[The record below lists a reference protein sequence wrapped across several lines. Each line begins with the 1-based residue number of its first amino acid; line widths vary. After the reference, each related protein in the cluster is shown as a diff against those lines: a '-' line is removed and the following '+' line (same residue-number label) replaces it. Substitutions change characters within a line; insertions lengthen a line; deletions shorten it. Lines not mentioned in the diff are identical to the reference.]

1 MISYEAHVLPNSD
14 YYVYTPSTLAK
25 KLFFYPIC
33 AGSFRYESGY
43 RLERDSYDSFLLM
56 YLLKGTCFVTV
67 HDNTIQASAGQLVFL
82 DCYAPH
88 AYGTDS
94 GFEALWLHFDSPM
107 ARPFYE
113 TITTEKGI
121 LLSPSD
127 SNVLQKHLYD
137 IYDTFRSKKTISEEI
152 FSGTITNILTDL
164 LATDNTTPSSV
175 KRPVHSV
182 SDAISHINKY
192 FYKPIT
198 LQELADIAALSPY
211 YFSRVF
217 TKETGMTP
225 HKYLITTRMANA
237 KFLLKTSQMSVKEI
251 AFRSGFSDE
260 SGFCTAFK
268 KQECLTPNE
277 YRSSDC

>member
-1 MISYEAHVLPNSD
+1 MISYETHILPNSD

-33 AGSFRYESGY
+33 IGSFRYDGGY
-43 RLERDSYDSFLLM
+43 RLARDSYDSFLIM
-56 YLLKGTCFVTV
+56 YILKGTCFVTV
-67 HDNTIQASAGQLVFL
+67 GSHTMQAMAGQLILL

-94 GFEALWLHFDSPM
+94 GFEALWIHFDGPM
-107 ARPFYE
+107 ARSFYE
-113 TITTEKGI
+113 TIVSGKGS
-121 LLSPSD
+121 LLYPAHPDAIHRS
-127 SNVLQKHLYD
+127 LYD
-137 IYDTFRSKKTISEEI
+137 IYDTFRSRAPIAEDQI
-152 FSGTITNILTDL
+152 SGTITNILTDL
-164 LATDNTTPSSV
+164 LSSE
-175 KRPVHSV
+175 KTQQV
-182 SDAISHINKY
+182 SGQTQIGISEAISHINKY

-217 TKETGMTP
+217 ARETGMTP
-225 HKYLITTRMANA
+225 HKYLISTRMANA

-251 AFRSGFSDE
+251 AIRSGFSDE

-268 KQECLTPNE
+268 KQEGMTPKE
-277 YRSSDC
+277 YRSSNC

>member
-33 AGSFRYESGY
+33 TGSFRYESGY

-56 YLLKGTCFVTV
+56 YLLKGTCFVTI
-67 HDNTIQASAGQLVFL
+67 DGQTMQAVAGQLVLL

-88 AYGTDS
+88 AYRTDS
-94 GFEALWLHFDSPM
+94 GFESLWLHFDGPM
-107 ARPFYE
+107 ARTFYE
-113 TITTEKGI
+113 TIVSEKGF
-121 LLSPSD
+121 LLYPSRPD
-127 SNVLQKHLYD
+127 VLHKSLYE
-137 IYDTFRSKKTISEEI
+137 IYNTFRSRAPIMEDQI
-152 FSGTITNILTDL
+152 SGTITNILTDL
-164 LATDNTTPSSV
+164 LTAEPTQQATRKSQTN
-175 KRPVHSV
+175 V
-182 SDAISHINKY
+182 SEAISHINKY
-192 FYKPIT
+192 FYKSIT

-217 TKETGMTP
+217 TRETGMTP
-225 HKYLITTRMANA
+225 HKYLIMTRMAHA

-268 KQECLTPNE
+268 KQEGMTPNE
-277 YRSSDC
+277 YRTSYC

>member
-1 MISYEAHVLPNSD
+1 MISYETHILPNSD

-33 AGSFRYESGY
+33 IGSFRYESGY
-43 RLERDSYDSFLLM
+43 RLARDSYDSFLMM
-56 YLLKGTCFVTV
+56 YILKGTCFVTV
-67 HDNTIQASAGQLVFL
+67 GSHTMQAMAGQLIFL

-94 GFEALWLHFDSPM
+94 GFEALWIHFDGPM
-107 ARPFYE
+107 ARSFYE
-113 TITTEKGI
+113 TIVSEKGS
-121 LLSPSD
+121 LLYPAHPDAIRRS
-127 SNVLQKHLYD
+127 LYN
-137 IYDTFRSKKTISEEI
+137 IYDTFRSRAPIAEDQI
-152 FSGTITNILTDL
+152 SGTITNILTDL
-164 LATDNTTPSSV
+164 LSSE
-175 KRPVHSV
+175 KTQQV
-182 SDAISHINKY
+182 SGQTQIGISEAISHINKY

-217 TKETGMTP
+217 ARETGMTP
-225 HKYLITTRMANA
+225 HKYLISTRMANA

-251 AFRSGFSDE
+251 AIRSGFSDE

-268 KQECLTPNE
+268 KQEGMTPKE
-277 YRSSDC
+277 YRSSNC